1 MTGKRTRLRWTDE
14 DVRRLRLF
22 ADANV
27 GVDTIAKSLGRTRA
41 SVKLK
46 AHWLNLIPRSESAAR
61 SAQTEGGVWR
71 RYHRKA
77 HSRTRLLIKLPC
89 EIVIAGVSS

>member
-1 MTGKRTRLRWTDE
+1 MTGKRTRLLWTDE
-14 DVRRLRLF
+14 DVRRLRFF

-46 AHWLNLIPRSESAAR
+46 AYWLNLSLAQKAPLGRRKLKAAC
-61 SAQTEGGVWR
+61 GVPSFITAKHTVER
-71 RYHRKA
+71 DC
-77 HSRTRLLIKLPC
+77 S
-89 EIVIAGVSS
+89 

>member
-1 MTGKRTRLRWTDE
+1 MTVKNNHSRWTDE

-27 GVDTIAKSLGRTRA
+27 DTDTIAKSLGRTRA

-46 AHWLNLIPRSESAAR
+46 AHWLYLSLAQKDPRTS
-61 SAQTEGGVWR
+61 
-71 RYHRKA
+71 
-77 HSRTRLLIKLPC
+77 
-89 EIVIAGVSS
+89 

>member
-1 MTGKRTRLRWTDE
+1 MTVKKTRLRWTDE

-46 AHWLNLIPRSESAAR
+46 AHWLNLSLAQKEPR
-61 SAQTEGGVWR
+61 R
-71 RYHRKA
+71 RKLKA
-77 HSRTRLLIKLPC
+77 TC
-89 EIVIAGVSS
+89 GAVIAYD

>member
-1 MTGKRTRLRWTDE
+1 MTVKKTALRWTDE

-41 SVKLK
+41 SVKVK
-46 AHWLNLIPRSESAAR
+46 AHWLNLSLAQKGRRKLTAAY
-61 SAQTEGGVWR
+61 GVDITAR
-71 RYHRKA
+71 HPVERDC
-77 HSRTRLLIKLPC
+77 S
-89 EIVIAGVSS
+89 

>member
-1 MTGKRTRLRWTDE
+1 MTVKKTRLRWTDE

-46 AHWLNLIPRSESAAR
+46 AHWLNLSLAQKPQRKLKAAYGD
-61 SAQTEGGVWR
+61 ADNTATYIGGSQSQR
-71 RYHRKA
+71 
-77 HSRTRLLIKLPC
+77 
-89 EIVIAGVSS
+89 

>member
-1 MTGKRTRLRWTDE
+1 MTVKKTRLRWTYE

-27 GVDTIAKSLGRTRA
+27 SVDTIAKSLGRTRG

-46 AHWLNLIPRSESAAR
+46 AHWLNLSLAQKGRAQAMAAYGVPI
-61 SAQTEGGVWR
+61 SAQGHPVER
-71 RYHRKA
+71 DC
-77 HSRTRLLIKLPC
+77 S
-89 EIVIAGVSS
+89 

>member
-1 MTGKRTRLRWTDE
+1 MTAKKTRLRWTDE

-22 ADANV
+22 ADADV

-46 AHWLNLIPRSESAAR
+46 AHWLNLSLAQKAR
-61 SAQTEGGVWR
+61 RRRKLKATCGG
-71 RYHRKA
+71 RYHRK
-77 HSRTRLLIKLPC
+77 
-89 EIVIAGVSS
+89 VYN